1 MSLSN
6 PNHHTVVVTQILHQA
21 AASAIF
27 TGRTDG
33 GRLVRVLVQGLC
45 HPAVGETY
53 EVAGNEEDR
62 REYGRVVRQISAS
75 SVRRTRTS
83 GALIMP
89 WLQALPGVGPTR
101 ANRLWEAFGN
111 DLVDALGD
119 ADRIDD
125 IGAALE
131 PTRIHLGRRLAERV
145 HEAAVAKADED
156 DRAIAEARF
165 RLRLEGLGVTDRQAV
180 DRLWRLIGSVDA
192 EEKFLAAPYMAA
204 ALLPWERADHVGRR
218 VLADRGVE
226 DVDRAPERLVG
237 MCDATVRELLAWG
250 DCAWPLDTIL
260 DRLKRKTGDRDL
272 AWDAATLGHQAGAW
286 IEGVNG
292 LLRAPGAAWLED
304 DLATRFGLMIDGRQ
318 PGGVVLPNDLD
329 HALQRAEAATGMS
342 LHEDQRSALRF
353 LVERDLA
360 VLQGGAG
367 TGKTATMR
375 VLVKLW
381 EDAGGR
387 VELCALAGKAAL
399 QLSRSTG
406 RLARTVARLVAA
418 LEQRRRLED
427 EGRGVDLP
435 PEWPRLDARTLMI
448 IDEASML
455 DVGSWH
461 RLVSLMPPGCRLL
474 AVGDDGQLPPVGIG
488 AIFHQL
494 VGDARIT
501 ARLSKIHRQG
511 DGSSIPL
518 CAAAIRTGALPEIEP
533 YSGHRPGVSIVECC
547 SPDAVLDAVEQVTA
561 ELGGH
566 YGDGSLMICAALR
579 STVDQI
585 NDRFACRRMASTP
598 TALAAPG
605 VRVSAG
611 DPVVC
616 TRNRYDLGLMNGSL
630 GHVIEVSPE
639 AGGALVHWDGEE
651 EPVLMSADA
660 LRDVALAYA
669 ITAHR
674 AQGSAATRVIVP
686 IEANRIVTRQWLYTA
701 VTRATE
707 QVVLVGSREHLQA
720 ALARETRRQ
729 TGFRLPAGNTP

>member
-6 PNHHTVVVTQILHQA
+6 PNHHTVVVTQVLHQA

-27 TGRTDG
+27 TGRTAG
-33 GRLVRVLVQGLC
+33 GCLVRVVVQGRC

-53 EVAGNEEDR
+53 EVAGHEEDR
-62 REYGRVVRQISAS
+62 REYGRVVRQIAAS
-75 SVRRTRTS
+75 STFRTRTS

-101 ANRLWEAFGN
+101 AKRLWVAFGN
-111 DLVDALGD
+111 DLVDVLGD
-119 ADRIDD
+119 ANRIDD
-125 IGAALE
+125 IGKALE
-131 PTRIHLGRRLAERV
+131 PSRIHLGRRLAERV

-192 EEKFLAAPYMAA
+192 EEEFLSAPYMAA
-204 ALLPWERADHVGRR
+204 ALLPWERVDHVGRR
-218 VLADRGVE
+218 VLADRGLGE
-226 DVDRAPERLVG
+226 VDRAPERLVG

-272 AWDAATLGHQAGAW
+272 AWHAASLGHQAGAW
-286 IEGVNG
+286 IEGVEG

-304 DLATRFGLMIDGRQ
+304 DLAARFRQMIDGCQ
-318 PGGVVLPNDLD
+318 PSAVVLPNDLD
-329 HALQRAEAATGMS
+329 LALERAEATTGMA
-342 LHEDQRSALRF
+342 LHADQRGALRF

-375 VLVKLW
+375 VLVRLW

-427 EGRGVDLP
+427 EDRTCDLP
-435 PEWPRLDARTLMI
+435 PDWPSLDARTLLI
-448 IDEASML
+448 VDEGSML

-461 RLVSLMPPGCRLL
+461 RLVSLMPSGCRLL

-488 AIFHQL
+488 AIFQQL

-501 ARLSKIHRQG
+501 ARLSTIHRQG
-511 DGSSIPL
+511 DGSTIPL
-518 CAAAIRTGALPEIEP
+518 CAAAIRIGTSPEIEP
-533 YSGHRPGVSIVECC
+533 FSGKRPGVSIIECR
-547 SPDAVLDAVEQVTA
+547 STEAVLDAVERVA
-561 ELGGH
+561 ADLGGH
-566 YGDGSLMICAALR
+566 HGDSSLMICAALR

-585 NDRFACRRMASTP
+585 NARFACRRTSSTP
-598 TALAAPG
+598 TVLAAPG
-605 VRVSAG
+605 VRVSGG

-630 GHVIEVSPE
+630 GHIVQVSSE
-639 AGGALVHWDGEE
+639 DGGALVHWDGDE
-651 EPVLMSADA
+651 EPVQMPADG

-707 QVVLVGSREHLQA
+707 QVVLVGPREQLSA
-720 ALARETRRQ
+720 ALGRKTIRLS
-729 TGFRLPAGNTP
+729 GFRLP

>member
-6 PNHHTVVVTQILHQA
+6 LNHHTVVVTQVLHQA
-21 AASAIF
+21 ATSAIF
-27 TGRTDG
+27 TGRTAG
-33 GRLVRVLVQGLC
+33 GRLVRVVVHGRC

-53 EVAGNEEDR
+53 EVAGREEDR
-62 REYGRVVRQISAS
+62 REYGRVVRQIAASAA
-75 SVRRTRTS
+75 RRTRTS
-83 GALIMP
+83 GALILP

-101 ANRLWEAFGN
+101 AKRLWEAFGN
-111 DLVDALGD
+111 DLVDVLGD

-125 IGAALE
+125 IGKALE
-131 PTRIHLGRRLAERV
+131 PSRIHLGRRLAERV
-145 HEAAVAKADED
+145 HEAAVAKVDED
-156 DRAIAEARF
+156 DHAIAEVRF

-192 EEKFLAAPYMAA
+192 EEEFLSAPYMAA
-204 ALLPWERADHVGRR
+204 ALLPWERVDHVGRR
-218 VLADRGVE
+218 VLADRGLGE
-226 DVDRAPERLVG
+226 VDRAPERLVG

-272 AWDAATLGHQAGAW
+272 AWHAATLGHQAGAW
-286 IEGVNG
+286 IEGVEG

-304 DLATRFGLMIDGRQ
+304 DLAARFGLMIDGRQ
-318 PGGVVLPNDLD
+318 SSKVFLPNDLD
-329 HALQRAEAATGMS
+329 HALERAEAATGMA
-342 LHEDQRSALRF
+342 LHEDQRGALRF

-375 VLVKLW
+375 VLVRLW

-418 LEQRRRLED
+418 LEQRGRLED
-427 EGRGVDLP
+427 EGQGVDLP
-435 PEWPRLDARTLMI
+435 PDWPRLDAGTLLI

-511 DGSSIPL
+511 DGSSIPR
-518 CAAAIRTGALPEIEP
+518 CAAAIRIGALPEIEP
-533 YSGHRPGVSIVECC
+533 FSGKQSGVSIVECR
-547 SPDAVLDAVEQVTA
+547 SSDAVLDAVERVA
-561 ELGGH
+561 ADLGGH
-566 YGDGSLMICAALR
+566 HGDSSLMICAALR
-579 STVDQI
+579 ATVDQI
-585 NDRFACRRMASTP
+585 NDRSASRRMSSTP
-598 TALAAPG
+598 TVLAAPG

-630 GHVIEVSPE
+630 GHVIQVSSE
-639 AGGALVHWDGEE
+639 DGSALLHWDGDEGS
-651 EPVLMSADA
+651 VQMSADA
-660 LRDVALAYA
+660 LRDIALAYA

-707 QVVLVGSREHLQA
+707 QVVLIGSREHFSA
-720 ALARETRRQ
+720 ALGRKTIRLS
-729 TGFRLPAGNTP
+729 GFRLP

>member
-101 ANRLWEAFGN
+101 AKRLWETFGT
-111 DLVDALGD
+111 DLLDVLGD
-119 ADRIDD
+119 ADRIDE
-125 IGAALE
+125 IGKALE

-204 ALLPWERADHVGRR
+204 ALLPWERVDHVGRC

-272 AWDAATLGHQAGAW
+272 AWHAATLGHQAGAW
-286 IEGVNG
+286 IDGVDG

-304 DLATRFGLMIDGRQ
+304 DLAARFGQMIDGRQ
-318 PGGVVLPNDLD
+318 PSAIVLPNDLD
-329 HALQRAEAATGMS
+329 HALERAEAATGMA
-342 LHEDQRSALRF
+342 LHEDQRGALRF

-375 VLVKLW
+375 VLVRLW

-387 VELCALAGKAAL
+387 VELCALSGKAAL

-427 EGRGVDLP
+427 EGRGCDLP
-435 PEWPRLDARTLMI
+435 PDWPSLDARTLLI
-448 IDEASML
+448 VDEGSMP
-455 DVGSWH
+455 DIGSWH

-494 VGDARIT
+494 VGDARII

-518 CAAAIRTGALPEIEP
+518 CAAAIRIGALPEIEP
-533 YSGHRPGVSIVECC
+533 YSGQWPGVSIVECG
-547 SPDAVLDAVEQVTA
+547 SPATVLDAVERVA
-561 ELGGH
+561 VDLGRH
-566 YGDGSLMICAALR
+566 HADNLMICAALR

-585 NDRFACRRMASTP
+585 NDRFASRRMSSTP
-598 TALAAPG
+598 TVLAAPG
-605 VRVSAG
+605 MRLSAG

-630 GHVIEVSPE
+630 GHVIDVSPE
-639 AGGALVHWDGEE
+639 DGGALVHWDGDEA
-651 EPVLMSADA
+651 PVLMSADA

-674 AQGSAATRVIVP
+674 AQGSAATRVIVL
-686 IEANRIVTRQWLYTA
+686 IETNRIVTRQWLYTA

-707 QVVLVGSREHLQA
+707 QVVLVGSREHLSA
-720 ALARETRRQ
+720 ALGRTTRRLS
-729 TGFRLPAGNTP
+729 GFRLT

>member
-1 MSLSN
+1 MSN
-6 PNHHTVVVTQILHQA
+6 PNHHTVVVTQVLHQA

-27 TGRTDG
+27 TGRTAG
-33 GRLVRVLVQGLC
+33 GRLVRVVVQGRC

-53 EVAGNEEDR
+53 EVAGHEEDR
-62 REYGRVVRQISAS
+62 REYGRIVRQIAAS
-75 SVRRTRTS
+75 SAFRTRTS

-89 WLQALPGVGPTR
+89 WLQALSGVGPTR
-101 ANRLWEAFGN
+101 AKRLWEAFGN
-111 DLVDALGD
+111 DLVDVLGD
-119 ADRIDD
+119 AERIDD
-125 IGAALE
+125 IGKALE
-131 PTRIHLGRRLAERV
+131 PSRIHLGRRLAERV

-165 RLRLEGLGVTDRQAV
+165 RLRLEGLGVTDRQAA

-192 EEKFLAAPYMAA
+192 EEKFLAVPYMAA
-204 ALLPWERADHVGRR
+204 ALLSWERADHVGRR
-218 VLADRGVE
+218 VLTGRGVE
-226 DVDRAPERLVG
+226 DVDQAPERLVG

-260 DRLKRKTGDRDL
+260 DRLKRKTGDRDM
-272 AWDAATLGHQAGAW
+272 AWHAATLGHQAGAW
-286 IEGVNG
+286 IEGVEG
-292 LLRAPGAAWLED
+292 LLRAPGTAWLED
-304 DLATRFGLMIDGRQ
+304 DLATRFGQMIDGRQ
-318 PGGVVLPNDLD
+318 PSAVVLPNDLD
-329 HALQRAEAATGMS
+329 HALERAEAATGMT
-342 LHEDQRSALRF
+342 LHEDQRGALRF

-375 VLVKLW
+375 VLVRLW
-381 EDAGGR
+381 EEAGGR

-406 RLARTVARLVAA
+406 RLARTVARFVAA
-418 LEQRRRLED
+418 FEQRLRLED

-435 PEWPRLDARTLMI
+435 PDWPCLDAGTLLI
-448 IDEASML
+448 VDEASML

-494 VGDARIT
+494 VKDARIT

-518 CAAAIRTGALPEIEP
+518 CAAVIRVGALPQIEP
-533 YSGHRPGVSIVECC
+533 YTGPRPGVSIIECR
-547 SPDAVLDAVEQVTA
+547 SPNAALDAVEQVA
-561 ELGGH
+561 VDLGGH
-566 YGDGSLMICAALR
+566 HGDSSLMICAALR
-579 STVDQI
+579 STVDEI
-585 NDRFACRRMASTP
+585 NDRFANRKKVSMP
-598 TALAAPG
+598 TVLAAPG
-605 VRVSAG
+605 VRVSPG

-639 AGGALVHWDGEE
+639 DGGAVVHWDGDKA
-651 EPVLMSADA
+651 PVLMPADA

-701 VTRATE
+701 VTRAVE
-707 QVVLVGSREHLQA
+707 QVVLVGPRDHLQT
-720 ALARETRRQ
+720 ALARETKRQ
-729 TGFRLPAGNTP
+729 TGFRLY

>member
-101 ANRLWEAFGN
+101 AKRLWETFGT
-111 DLVDALGD
+111 DLLDVLGD
-119 ADRIDD
+119 ADRIDE
-125 IGAALE
+125 IGKALE

-204 ALLPWERADHVGRR
+204 ALLPWERVDHVGRC

-272 AWDAATLGHQAGAW
+272 AWHAATLGHQAGAW
-286 IEGVNG
+286 IDGVDG

-304 DLATRFGLMIDGRQ
+304 DLAARFGQMIDGRQ
-318 PGGVVLPNDLD
+318 PSAIVLPNDLD
-329 HALQRAEAATGMS
+329 HALERAEAATGMA
-342 LHEDQRSALRF
+342 LHEDQRGALRF

-375 VLVKLW
+375 VLVRLW

-387 VELCALAGKAAL
+387 VELCALSGKAAL

-427 EGRGVDLP
+427 EGRGCDLP
-435 PEWPRLDARTLMI
+435 PDWPSLDARTLLI
-448 IDEASML
+448 VDEGSMP
-455 DVGSWH
+455 DIGSWH

-494 VGDARIT
+494 VGDARII

-518 CAAAIRTGALPEIEP
+518 CAAAIRIGALPEIEP
-533 YSGHRPGVSIVECC
+533 YSGQWPGVSIVECG
-547 SPDAVLDAVEQVTA
+547 SPATVLDAVERVA
-561 ELGGH
+561 VDLGRH
-566 YGDGSLMICAALR
+566 HADNLMICAALR

-585 NDRFACRRMASTP
+585 NDRFASRRMSSTP
-598 TALAAPG
+598 TVLAAPG
-605 VRVSAG
+605 MRLSAG

-630 GHVIEVSPE
+630 GHVIDVSPE
-639 AGGALVHWDGEE
+639 DGGALVHWDGDEA
-651 EPVLMSADA
+651 PVLMSADA

-686 IEANRIVTRQWLYTA
+686 IETNRIVTRQWLYTA

-707 QVVLVGSREHLQA
+707 QVVLVGSREHLSA
-720 ALARETRRQ
+720 ALGRTTRRLS
-729 TGFRLPAGNTP
+729 GFRLT